1 MSTKEIDRLEVVRR
15 VLERGLTRVKAAELL
30 GLEERQV
37 RRLCAAYE
45 AEGAGGLVSRR
56 RGQPSAHFDHRERSD
71 RSIVNGAIGPS

>member
-56 RGQPSAHFDHRERSD
+56 RGQPSNNRRARVLKSKR
-71 RSIVNGAIGPS
+71 